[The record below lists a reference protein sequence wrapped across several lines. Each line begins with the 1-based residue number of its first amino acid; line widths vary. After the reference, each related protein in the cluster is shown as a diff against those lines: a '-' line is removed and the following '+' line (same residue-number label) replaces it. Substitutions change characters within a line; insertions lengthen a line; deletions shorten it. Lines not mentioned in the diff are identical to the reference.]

1 MEDVRE
7 HEAAS
12 CVRGYHI
19 YRDIWKA
26 AIGVTFHH
34 STELR
39 NKAMQLSQDHTI
51 PTFIIYEFEF

>member
-26 AIGVTFHH
+26 AI
-34 STELR
+34 R

-51 PTFIIYEFEF
+51 PTFIIYESEF

>member
-12 CVRGYHI
+12 CIRGYHI
-19 YRDIWKA
+19 YRDIWTA
-26 AIGVTFHH
+26 AVGATFLH

-39 NKAMQLSQDHTI
+39 NETAWLSQDRMVPSLTV
-51 PTFIIYEFEF
+51 